1 MKRKSNW
8 SRVFNPWNLA
18 WCLGLLAIFI
28 GGALYVAHLETG
40 ETNLRQLLIGM
51 VDLDSAHKEFWD
63 RNPNLEFIRSY
74 RGSNLIEVRVRDS
87 AAGSAVL
94 DRSILEGVQVRTSS
108 CQAERAFTPAE
119 IYPGS
124 TGLVCFTLE
133 KADDSGSSYPY
144 RFAASFIAPPR
155 APAAGKFYQD
165 LMRSRGMR
173 IWVLGD
179 DIDMQALD
187 GDTPDSA
194 MATLLRVAIRSYA
207 GVTHVFLAA
216 SDALV
221 AQRPKKGH
229 D

>member
-1 MKRKSNW
+1 LKRKSNW

-18 WCLGLLAIFI
+18 WCLGLLAVFI
-28 GGALYVAHLETG
+28 GGALYVAHEQTG
-40 ETNLRQLLIGM
+40 ETDLKQLLIGL
-51 VDLDSAHKEFWD
+51 VDLDSDQQKEFWD

-74 RGSNLIEVRVRDS
+74 RGTNLIEVRVRDS
-87 AAGSAVL
+87 AAGTAVL
-94 DRSILEGVQVRTSS
+94 DRSILEDVQVRTSS
-108 CQAERAFTPAE
+108 CQGERAFTPAE

-124 TGLVCFTLE
+124 TSLVCFTLE
-133 KADDSGSSYPY
+133 KADDSGSGYPY
-144 RFAASFIAPPR
+144 RFAASFTAPAR
-155 APAAGKFYQD
+155 APVAGEFYQD

-179 DIDMQALD
+179 DIDMQTLD
-187 GDTPDSA
+187 GDTADAA

-221 AQRPKKGH
+221 ARRPKKGT
-229 D
+229 